1 MLCLSC
7 FDRQIHNAAQHPVEL
22 DKRQA
27 DAVELRMILDLKI
40 GAAFTR
46 LQTLTLRNRVHQI
59 AENPS
64 VVSYGTV
71 FCEIVFI
78 RLR

>member
-1 MLCLSC
+1 
-7 FDRQIHNAAQHPVEL
+7 
-22 DKRQA
+22 
-27 DAVELRMILDLKI
+27 MILDLKI

>member
-1 MLCLSC
+1 M
-7 FDRQIHNAAQHPVEL
+7 EL

-27 DAVELRMILDLKI
+27 DAVEARMILDLKV

-46 LQTLTLRNRVHQI
+46 LQTLTLQNRVQQI
-59 AENPS
+59 AEGAS
-64 VVSYGTV
+64 IVSYGTE

-78 RLR
+78 RLH